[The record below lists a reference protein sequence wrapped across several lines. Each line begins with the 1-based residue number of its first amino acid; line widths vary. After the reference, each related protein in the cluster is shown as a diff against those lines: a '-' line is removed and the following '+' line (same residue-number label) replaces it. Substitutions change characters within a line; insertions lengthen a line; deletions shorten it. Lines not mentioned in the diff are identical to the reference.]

1 MASKERGIM
10 PTYEYTCKT
19 CGERITDVRGIKE
32 DLKNDNCPMDGC
44 SGKLIQVY
52 GNIAIG
58 FKGEGF
64 YTTDKKTSTKKAK

>member
-10 PTYEYTCKT
+10 PTYEYSCNI
-19 CGERITDVRGIKE
+19 CGERIMNVRGINE
-32 DLKNDNCPMDGC
+32 TMENNNCPMDGC
-44 SGKLIQVY
+44 SGKLLQVY